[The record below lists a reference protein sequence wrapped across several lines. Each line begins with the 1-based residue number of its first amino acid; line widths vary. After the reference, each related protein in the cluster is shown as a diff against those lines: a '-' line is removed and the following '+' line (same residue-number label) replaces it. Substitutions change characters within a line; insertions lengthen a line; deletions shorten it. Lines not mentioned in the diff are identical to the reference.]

1 MGHQR
6 SRWMERLLRPP
17 IRGCCN
23 LPFGKNSFPSSGWM
37 VKDMH
42 EKEREAATQIFPKK
56 NSRASPK
63 PRSTSQPPTGRRL
76 INCRPI
82 HRPAARR
89 RRSSLP
95 GRGRRRARGRRAA
108 GLQADRQHV
117 RPSTGRFFGYVAG
130 SGEPVG
136 AIGELLA
143 AALNQ
148 NVTAWRSAPAAVTI
162 ERAVVGWLAEA
173 VGCAGFTGSL
183 CGGGSAANLM
193 GLAMA
198 REAKLPANETGVG
211 GGVVYAS
218 EQVHMSIPKAVAH
231 ARHRQEQSAAHPRR
245 RTVPDAARRARGSDC
260 RRPQAGRKP
269 IAIVA
274 TVGTVVTGAIDPLR
288 EIAAIARS
296 EDLWLHVDGAYGVP
310 AALAV
315 PERLEGLAL
324 ADSLSLD
331 AHKWLYQPIDCGC
344 LLYRD
349 AQAARNAFSNSD
361 DYVRIFSEDPA
372 EAFAFFEESFELSR
386 RFRALK
392 LWMSLQYHGR
402 RAYREAILR
411 DLAHAQ
417 LLAET
422 IRVAARAGT
431 AGAGDAERGL
441 LPPSQ
446 QRQPGNPQ
454 ASDCTGPGVSVERDD
469 TRPVRAK
476 GVFRQS
482 PHHGRRRSGDRLG
495 GDRGGR
501 RGQCVI
507 VATAIDP
514 SELSVDS
521 PRTAAGRTK
530 AGDQT

>member
-1 MGHQR
+1 MR
-6 SRWMERLLRPP
+6 DLDIS
-17 IRGCCN
+17 
-23 LPFGKNSFPSSGWM
+23 
-37 VKDMH
+37 
-42 EKEREAATQIFPKK
+42 ERELSRLADTAVDLAKRYWASLEDRPSYPAT
-56 NSRASPK
+56 SGAE
-63 PRSTSQPPTGRRL
+63 TTRL
-76 INCRPI
+76 FARPW
-82 HRPAARR
+82 
-89 RRSSLP
+89 SEE
-95 GRGRRRARGRRAA
+95 GRGAEVLEDFHEIAE
-108 GLQADRQHV
+108 HV

-136 AIGELLA
+136 ALGELLA

-148 NVTAWRSAPAAVTI
+148 NVTAWRSAPAAVSI

-173 VGCAGFTGSL
+173 VGCAGFNGSL

-193 GLAMA
+193 GLALA
-198 REAKLPANETGVG
+198 REAKLPANDTGAS

-218 EQVHMSIPKAVAH
+218 EQVHMSIPKAVAMLGIGRNNLRLIP
-231 ARHRQEQSAAHPRR
+231 ADGEFRMR
-245 RTVPDAARRARGSDC
+245 PDALREAIAADRRAG
-260 RRPQAGRKP
+260 GKP

-274 TVGTVVTGAIDPLR
+274 TVGTVVTGAIDPLH
-288 EIAAIARS
+288 EIAEIARS

-315 PERLEGLAL
+315 PEIFDGLAL
-324 ADSLSLD
+324 VDSLSLD

-349 AQAARNAFSNSD
+349 AQAARKTFSNSD

-422 IRVAARAGT
+422 ITARPELELLAPVTLSAVCFRHRSKDNQAILKRVIARGRVYLSNAT
-431 AGAGDAERGL
+431 IRGQFAL
-441 LPPSQ
+441 
-446 QRQPGNPQ
+446 RACFVNHR
-454 ASDCTGPGVSVERDD
+454 TREDD
-469 TRPVRAK
+469 VRAI
-476 GVFRQS
+476 VS
-482 PHHGRRRSGDRLG
+482 E
-495 GDRGGR
+495 
-501 RGQCVI
+501 VI
-507 VATAIDP
+507 
-514 SELSVDS
+514 
-521 PRTAAGRTK
+521 AA
-530 AGDQT
+530 ADEI